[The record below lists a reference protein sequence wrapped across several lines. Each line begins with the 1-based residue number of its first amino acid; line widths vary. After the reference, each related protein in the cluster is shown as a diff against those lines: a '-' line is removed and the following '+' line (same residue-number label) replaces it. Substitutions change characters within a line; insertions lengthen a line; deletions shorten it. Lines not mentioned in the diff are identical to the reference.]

1 MLWCTVIADWLTHV
15 LPAQQRP
22 SFRIIPIWV
31 TAADGVSVNV
41 VREHTVGL
49 SPPDSSNHEKHKN
62 QTLHPLSSLCGRGRP
77 RCEVLQ
83 DKGVKDR
90 VSRWF
95 SAAIVSYYHQY
106 LFLPISSWCCY
117 ICTWK
122 IAMWT
127 DDFKLEGPFKI
138 QSNNLI

>member
-1 MLWCTVIADWLTHV
+1 MCSQPNRDPHSELFQYGSRLQTVSVSMSSVNTRSVCLR
-15 LPAQQRP
+15 L
-22 SFRIIPIWV
+22 
-31 TAADGVSVNV
+31 TAA
-41 VREHTVGL
+41 TT
-49 SPPDSSNHEKHKN
+49 KHKN
-62 QTLHPLSSLCGRGRP
+62 QTLHPPSSLCGRGST

-95 SAAIVSYYHQY
+95 SAAIISYYHQY